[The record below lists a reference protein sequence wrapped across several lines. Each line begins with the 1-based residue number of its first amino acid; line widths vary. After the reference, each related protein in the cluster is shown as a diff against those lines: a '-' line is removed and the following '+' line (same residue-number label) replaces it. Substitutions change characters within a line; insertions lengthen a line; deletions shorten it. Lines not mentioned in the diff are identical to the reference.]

1 MEEHMLSDAEKGFN
15 QTIFYGKDTDM
26 LTIVSAAKRYPMM
39 SDYQV
44 ILVREA
50 QVIKKWDALLSYAEN
65 PLPSTLLV
73 FSHKYATLDKRL
85 NATKISVKNVTVLES
100 KKLYERTS
108 KRLNSSH

>member
-26 LTIVSAAKRYPMM
+26 LTIVSAAQRYPMM

-50 QVIKKWDALLSYAEN
+50 QALKKWDALISYAEN

-73 FSHKYATLDKRL
+73 FCHQYGTLDKPL
-85 NATKISVKNVTVLES
+85 NFTTMIVKNGTGVQS
-100 KKLYERTS
+100 NKI
-108 KRLNSSH
+108 